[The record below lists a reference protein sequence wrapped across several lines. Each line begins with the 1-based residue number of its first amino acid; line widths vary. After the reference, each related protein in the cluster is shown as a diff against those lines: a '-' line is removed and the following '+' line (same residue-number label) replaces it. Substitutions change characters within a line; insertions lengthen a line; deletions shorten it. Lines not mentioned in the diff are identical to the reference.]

1 MEYHPRAVQLS
12 KPPDAPDVNT
22 MNPRFHLVVILAIAM
37 SLPWSTAQ
45 GAEAVHYGWQKV
57 DGLEI
62 FYREGGAPG
71 APTIVFLH
79 GNPASSIQYE
89 KVMERIASP
98 TLHVIGMDYP
108 SFGYSSAPDHHH
120 YAYTFDHVAETVR
133 HFLAARGIKRYAL
146 FMQDYGVPVGF
157 RLMAADPNA
166 VTAVMVQNGVVHLDG
181 FPKAQD
187 PKGELRQHWQH
198 RNAAIDRRRI
208 TYTMSLKF
216 PQPGQWDEDEKM
228 SPDVIL
234 LMTTSEQRPGVP
246 VDRTDLWFDYG
257 NNVNRY
263 PEWQALLGRLQPPT
277 LVIWGSRDD
286 FFTVPGAVAYLK
298 DVPRAE
304 VHILNTVHFATLE
317 EPDEIARLI
326 LDFIGRHPLAAD
338 RKVGIL

>member
-1 MEYHPRAVQLS
+1 MVA
-12 KPPDAPDVNT
+12 
-22 MNPRFHLVVILAIAM
+22 
-37 SLPWSTAQ
+37 SLPWCPAR
-45 GAEAVHYGWQKV
+45 AEAVHYGWQKV
-57 DGLEI
+57 DGLDI
-62 FYREGGAPG
+62 FYREGGATT

-98 TLHVIGMDYP
+98 TLHVIAMDYP
-108 SFGYSSAPDHHH
+108 SFGYSSAPDHSR
-120 YAYTFDHVAETVR
+120 YAYTFDHVAQTVS
-133 HFLAARGIKRYAL
+133 HFLAARGIKHYAL

-157 RLMAADPNA
+157 RLMAADPRA

-187 PKGELRQHWQH
+187 PDGELRRHWQH
-198 RNAAIDRRRI
+198 RNAAIDQRRI
-208 TYTMSLKF
+208 AFTMSLKF
-216 PQPGQWDEDEKM
+216 PQPQQWDEDERM
-228 SPDVIL
+228 SPDAIL

-257 NNVNRY
+257 NNVKRY
-263 PEWQALLGRLQPPT
+263 PQWQAMLKRLQPRT

-298 DVPRAE
+298 DVPGAE

-317 EPDEIARLI
+317 EPDEIAGLI
-326 LDFIGRHPLAAD
+326 LAFIARRPLEPRCGTCSGPAN
-338 RKVGIL
+338 